1 MDHVTINSLH
11 QPYTKMKW
19 DNFTAGRVKAFQCA
33 EGKKQSI
40 YWDGKTPGLGVR
52 VTASGAK
59 SYIFE
64 TSLNG
69 KTLRITIGDVAT
81 YSIDDAQ
88 REAVAYKM
96 QTNRGIDPRVVA
108 AERIAGDA
116 AKAVAI
122 EANRLALA
130 EIAALE
136 HSKRELIA
144 RDVWDVYMA
153 APHPKWGDQ
162 HRADHAIAANPGGA
176 EPKIGKKKTKP
187 APLAALLKLPLHS
200 ITAIRVQEWLEEE
213 CATRPTFAHNSY
225 RKFRTFIRWCAK
237 HPQYSAVVQADC
249 CLADEVKE
257 IVPANKTKDGDSL
270 QREQLAGWFAAVRQ
284 LSNPIIS
291 AYLQG
296 LLITGA
302 RRNELAMLQW
312 ADVEW
317 NPNWSSIT
325 IRDKVDGK
333 RTIPLPPYLMRLFA
347 ALPRTN
353 KWVFSSPTSASE
365 HITEPRIAHTQALKL
380 AGLPHVSLH
389 GLRRSFGTLA
399 EWVEVPSGV
408 VAQIQGHKPSAL
420 AEKHYRR
427 RPLDLLRMW
436 HVKIEEWMLGQAGIA
451 LTPAVPLLKAVA

>member
-1 MDHVTINSLH
+1 MNSLH
-11 QPYTKMKW
+11 QPYTIMKW
-19 DNFTAGRVKAFQCA
+19 ENFTAGRVKSFQCA

-40 YWDGKTPGLGVR
+40 FWDGKTPGLGLR
-52 VTASGAK
+52 VTAAGAK

-69 KTLRITIGDVAT
+69 KTLRITIGDIAT
-81 YSIDDAQ
+81 YSIDEAQ
-88 REAVAYKM
+88 REAVAYKV
-96 QTNRGIDPRVVA
+96 QTNRGIDPRAVA
-108 AERIAGDA
+108 AERIAHDDA
-116 AKAVAI
+116 KRVAKEDA
-122 EANRLALA
+122 ERALA

-144 RDVWDVYMA
+144 RDAWDVYLT
-153 APHPKWGDQ
+153 APHPKWGNQ
-162 HRADHAIAANPGGA
+162 HRTDHAIAANPGGTKA
-176 EPKIGKKKTKP
+176 KIGKKTTKP

-200 ITAIRVQEWLEEE
+200 ITASKVQEWLEDE
-213 CATRPTFAHNSY
+213 CLTRPTFAHNSY

-237 HPQYSAVVQADC
+237 HPQYSAVVNADC

-257 IVPANKTKDGDSL
+257 IVPATKTKEGDSL
-270 QREQLAGWFAAVRQ
+270 QREQLAAWFAAVRQ
-284 LSNPIIS
+284 LSNPVIA

-312 ADVEW
+312 SDVEW
-317 NPNWSSIT
+317 NPSWSSIT

-333 RTIPLPPYLMRLFA
+333 RTIPLPPYFMQLISK
-347 ALPRTN
+347 LPRRN
-353 KWVFSSPTSASE
+353 DWVFSSPTSESE
-365 HITEPRIAHTQALKL
+365 HITEPRIAHTRALKV

-436 HVKIEEWMLGQAGIA
+436 HVKIETWMLKEAG
-451 LTPAVPLLKAVA
+451 VAF